1 MRDRGNILV
10 LGVPM
15 LVGSWFFYSFALRYL
30 ATDPGRFGIYW
41 PRHEWLVAHIF
52 AGAAALLLGPLQL
65 WLGLNRRT
73 AILHRVLGVGYALG
87 VGVSATAAFYLA
99 FHTDFG
105 WVFGM
110 GFAAMAAAWVVSTT
124 LATIAICYGMT
135 EQHREWMIRS
145 YVVTFAFV
153 TFRVLDMAFDIAR
166 VGTIVERM
174 TAASWLAWTIP
185 LLITESILQGRK
197 IFAKPVNAALLQE
210 ASACNVE
217 PEPAAFDLQSSE
229 SSYLHRR

>member
-10 LGVPM
+10 LGGPIIIG
-15 LVGSWFFYSFALRYL
+15 LWFFYSFALSYL

-41 PRHEWLVAHIF
+41 PRHEWLYVHIL

-73 AILHRVLGVGYALG
+73 AILHRVLGIGYALG
-87 VGVSATAAFYLA
+87 VGIGATAAFYLA

-105 WVFGM
+105 WVFGL
-110 GFAAMAAAWVVSTT
+110 GFAAMAAAWIVSTT
-124 LATIAICYGMT
+124 LATIAICYGMKV
-135 EQHREWMIRS
+135 QHREWMIRS

-153 TFRVLDMAFDIAR
+153 TFRVLNLVFDIAR

-185 LLITESILQGRK
+185 LLITESILQGQK
-197 IFAKPVNAALLQE
+197 IFAKPANAMPLQE
-210 ASACNVE
+210 ASACSVA
-217 PEPAAFDLQSSE
+217 PEPAAFDLQSSG
-229 SSYLHRR
+229 SSYSHRP

>member
-1 MRDRGNILV
+1 MRNRGNILV
-10 LGVPM
+10 LGGPTIIG
-15 LVGSWFFYSFALRYL
+15 LWFFYSFALSYL
-30 ATDPGRFGIYW
+30 ATDPGRFGIFW
-41 PRHEWLVAHIF
+41 PRHQWLYAHVL
-52 AGAAALLLGPLQL
+52 AGAVALFVGPAQL

-73 AILHRVLGVGYALG
+73 AILHRVLGLGYAIG

-110 GFAAMAAAWVVSTT
+110 GFAAMAAAWIVSTT
-124 LATIAICYGMT
+124 LATIAICRGMT

-153 TFRVLDMAFDIAR
+153 IFRILDVSFEIAR

-174 TAASWLAWTIP
+174 
-185 LLITESILQGRK
+185 
-197 IFAKPVNAALLQE
+197 
-210 ASACNVE
+210 
-217 PEPAAFDLQSSE
+217 
-229 SSYLHRR
+229 